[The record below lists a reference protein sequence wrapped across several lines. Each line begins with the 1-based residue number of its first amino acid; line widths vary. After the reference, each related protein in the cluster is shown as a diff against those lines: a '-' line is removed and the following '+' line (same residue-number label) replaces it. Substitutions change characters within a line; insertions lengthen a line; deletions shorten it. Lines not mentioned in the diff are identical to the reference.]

1 MQDYLKL
8 PLKFGRFFEQHKL
21 ETCTIKDSIARN
33 LHLLITSSLGENKQ
47 DPQYGSQFWDNDYD
61 IHLTNDRRK
70 DMVIQTLKTQIL
82 NYEKRLTNVSV
93 EVNVKQAEL
102 KSNNNI
108 QLRRKIEI
116 VITGLIARSK
126 EPYRFQTGFFIGP
139 LSYD

>member
-8 PLKFGRFFEQHKL
+8 PLKFSQFFEQHKL
-21 ETCTIKDSIARN
+21 ETCSVKDSIARN

-61 IHLTNDRRK
+61 IHLSNDRRK
-70 DMVIQTLKTQIL
+70 DMVIQTLKNQIL
-82 NYEKRLTNVSV
+82 NYEKRLMNVSV
-93 EVNVKQAEL
+93 DVNVKQAEF
-102 KSNNNI
+102 KNHNNV

-116 VITGLIARSK
+116 VVIGLIARSK